1 MLGGMLFI
9 DKHILK
15 IIYNVFCSHPI
26 RMIDQISRFYTDIKS
41 DIMIGNAYYPP
52 IDLHLTFEES
62 SLKNRASP
70 LRRYCHPIPRHD
82 DRIFPQ
88 YYQVHPT

>member
-1 MLGGMLFI
+1 MFFV
-9 DKHILK
+9 HPNPIL
-15 IIYNVFCSHPI
+15 
-26 RMIDQISRFYTDIKS
+26 MIDQISRFYTDIKS
-41 DIMIGNAYYPP
+41 DIMIVNAYYPP

-82 DRIFPQ
+82 DRILPRTTAFPQ
-88 YYQVHPT
+88 YSSLK